1 MREASPPTPL
11 HPEPAPVRVVP
22 TLRPLR
28 WLAAGWRDMVRAG
41 LPSLAHG
48 LVVAIGGAAILTL
61 TMRWW
66 ALLPGAFSGFLLV
79 GPILA
84 TGLYALSREIEAG
97 RRVRWSPV
105 LSAWRCG
112 CKPFVALGL
121 LLVAAGTAWVL
132 VSAALFGL
140 FVSEPVESVRG
151 FLRYV
156 VTQPGHLFMLWS
168 VLGGLGAALVFAVTV
183 VSAPLLLDRRI
194 RFGAALQTSVRAVGE
209 NPVAMGLWASV
220 ILIATALSLATV
232 MLGFLVTIPVIGHAT
247 WHAYRDVVD
256 TAHLEPRV

>member
-1 MREASPPTPL
+1 
-11 HPEPAPVRVVP
+11 VRTVP

-28 WLAAGWRDMVRAG
+28 WLAAGWRDMMRAG

-48 LVVAIGGAAILTL
+48 LVVTMGGAAILAL
-61 TMRWW
+61 SMRWW

-84 TGLYALSREIEAG
+84 TGLYALSREIEAE

-132 VSAALFGL
+132 VSATLFGL

-168 VLGGLGAALVFAVTV
+168 VLGGLGAALVFALTV

-220 ILIATALSLATV
+220 ILVATALSLATV